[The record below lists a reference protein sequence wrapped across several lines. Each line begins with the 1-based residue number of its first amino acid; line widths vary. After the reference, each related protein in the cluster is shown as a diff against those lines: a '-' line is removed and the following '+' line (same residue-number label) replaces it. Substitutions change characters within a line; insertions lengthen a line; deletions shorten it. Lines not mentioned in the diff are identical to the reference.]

1 MDVKTSFFDVM
12 SEVQQDLED
21 DSAGIGKFEK
31 ILYLRI
37 LSEI

>member
-12 SEVQQDLED
+12 SEVEKDLEEL
-21 DSAGIGKFEK
+21 SAGIGFFFK
-31 ILYLRI
+31 IQCIRI